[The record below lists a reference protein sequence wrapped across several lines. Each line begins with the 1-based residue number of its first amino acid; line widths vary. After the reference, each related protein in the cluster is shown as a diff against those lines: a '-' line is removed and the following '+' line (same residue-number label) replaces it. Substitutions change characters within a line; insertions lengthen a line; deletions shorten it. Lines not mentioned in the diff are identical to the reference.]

1 MNPIL
6 PGLRGKKM
14 SSSDPGKT
22 QHGRILKPDEEC

>member
-14 SSSDPGKT
+14 SSSDPGMRPAT
-22 QHGRILKPDEEC
+22 ISTEQEHC